1 MSCSNTLCRVK
12 VTARLV
18 PHFQDVEIEVSGQ
31 NCDDISNVLHKV
43 LDNIRT
49 EKLLIHPLIKMP
61 VLLAK
66 KILAKRFRGFS
77 RGR

>member
-31 NCDDISNVLHKV
+31 NCDDISSVLHRV
-43 LDNIRT
+43 LDNIRM
-49 EKLLIHPLIKMP
+49 EKLLIPPLIKLP
-61 VLLAK
+61 VLL
-66 KILAKRFRGFS
+66 LYKRLRGFS
-77 RGR
+77 RRR